1 MKLIVTATA
10 PALEAAV
17 DPRFGRAAYFI
28 VVDADSLQWQAH
40 QNQGVNATGGAGALA
55 AQFAAQ
61 QGVQAVISGDF
72 GPNAYMA
79 LAAAGIQMYH
89 DAASAVARGRGRQP
103 AGRAG
108 PGAVQPFD
116 HQFQG
121 RQVGASECTNRSW
134 TSWSLVGAAGPQ
146 PAFLVYEDD
155 RLRPRVQSGSPS
167 PAARGGQARPPW
179 QPAWR

>member
-72 GPNAYMA
+72 GPNAYLA
-79 LAAAGIQMYH
+79 LAAAGIQMY
-89 DAASAVARGRGRQP
+89 
-103 AGRAG
+103 
-108 PGAVQPFD
+108 
-116 HQFQG
+116 
-121 RQVGASECTNRSW
+121 
-134 TSWSLVGAAGPQ
+134 LVGGSRTVSEAITNFKAGELEPVSA
-146 PAFLVYEDD
+146 PTGAGHHG
-155 RLRPRVQSGSPS
+155 R
-167 PAARGGQARPPW
+167 W
-179 QPAWR
+179 